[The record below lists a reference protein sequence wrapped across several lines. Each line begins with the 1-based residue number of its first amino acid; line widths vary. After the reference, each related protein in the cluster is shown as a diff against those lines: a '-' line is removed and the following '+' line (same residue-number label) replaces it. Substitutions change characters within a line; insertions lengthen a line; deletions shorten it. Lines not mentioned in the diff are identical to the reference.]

1 MAGRTGAFPFL
12 LSFTLGSDFVF
23 ALAFGFTEPAPF
35 FRALFFGAFFLGAEM
50 GSGIDQGE
58 AFAAHAWL
66 KCGQEF
72 ITGEAGHEHYKVV
85 SCISWS

>member
-1 MAGRTGAFPFL
+1 VQVLTAQRMLQQRGIA
-12 LSFTLGSDFVF
+12 
-23 ALAFGFTEPAPF
+23 
-35 FRALFFGAFFLGAEM
+35 GAFFLGAEM
-50 GSGIDQGE
+50 GSGIDQGK

-85 SCISWS
+85 SCFSWS